1 MANGFMI
8 ESAISATNID
18 AENRYAI
25 ADIPVAGGELVA
37 LTAPTKQG
45 DDVWTAAAPG
55 AGTLGGCY
63 MAYNPSMH
71 ITMVGENEFA
81 GLSADPRDYTNEPK
95 RVFTVFKPKKGNE
108 VIVSNDCVDTDTAAN
123 IVAGDI
129 LEAKAN
135 QTQLTR
141 VAALTGATAGSTA
154 FKVEHKYIVP
164 FPAARGTIGMTQQI
178 CWKIECVQE

>member
-18 AENRYAI
+18 AENRFAVAEI
-25 ADIPVAGGELVA
+25 AVAGGELVA

-45 DDVWTAAAPG
+45 DDVWTATAPG
-55 AGTLGGCY
+55 AETLGGCW

-81 GLSADPRDYTNEPK
+81 GLSADPRDYTNEANK
-95 RVFTVFKPKKGNE
+95 VFTVFKPRRGDE
-108 VIVSNDCVDTDTAAN
+108 VIVSADCVDKDTSAN

-129 LEAKAN
+129 LESKAD

-141 VAALTGATAGSTA
+141 VAAATGATTGSTA

-164 FPAARGTIGMTQQI
+164 FPATKGAIGMTQQT

>member
-45 DDVWTAAAPG
+45 DDVWTAAAPK

-95 RVFTVFKPKKGNE
+95 RVFTVFKPKKGDE
-108 VIVSNDCVDTDTAAN
+108 VIVSNDCVDTETAGS

-135 QTQLTR
+135 QTKLTR